1 MIIYV
6 SRSLYFSIYFNLAT
20 KKNLVEDVEYFLQ
33 TNVDINKNSDPYGR
47 TALIE
52 GKIYNSLYLLLL
64 HLLF

>member
-33 TNVDINKNSDPYGR
+33 TNVDIDKKYDPRGR

-52 GKIYNSLYLLLL
+52 GKIYILYLLL
-64 HLLF
+64 F

>member
-33 TNVDINKNSDPYGR
+33 TNVDINKKYDPDAR

-52 GKIYNSLYLLLL
+52 GNIYILYLLL
-64 HLLF
+64 F